1 MRLSQSFITTL
12 RETPKDAIIP
22 SHQLMIKAGL
32 IRQSASGLYTYLP
45 FGWKAIQKAI
55 NIVREEMD
63 KAGAQ
68 ELSLPILQPAS
79 LWEKSGRWG
88 QYGKELMRLK
98 DRKDNSL
105 CIGPTH
111 EEMITDLVS
120 QLIRSYKQLPVILYQ
135 IKSKFRDEIR
145 PRFGVIR
152 SREFTM
158 KDAYSFDVDEKGL
171 EESYQKMYQAYN
183 KIFSRCQ
190 LNFEVVEAD
199 PGLIGGNSSHE
210 FIAPAESG
218 EDTIVSCAK
227 CSYRA
232 NSEMAECL
240 PASQPSASPR
250 GEQAGKK
257 PELDKKE
264 KTQTLKEINTPG
276 ITTVDQLQKS
286 LKIPIQQM
294 IKTLIFEIDNKGF
307 ALNQNKF
314 GSGYIAVLVR
324 GDHEVNPGKL
334 KRLIGTNI
342 LEMASAE
349 QIEKVTG
356 APVGFSGPVGLKNIK
371 IIQDLAILP
380 AQNYLC
386 GANEKDKHLT
396 DVNPDRDI
404 SADIT
409 GDIRYI
415 TGEDSC
421 PKCGGKISF
430 TKGIELG
437 HIFKLGTKYTA
448 PLGAKFIDKD
458 NKEKPIVM
466 GCYGIGIDRIIAVSV
481 EQNHDSEGIIFPV
494 PLAPYQV
501 LILPTNY
508 QDKLLQKKSEEIYNE
523 LMENGIEVLI
533 DDRDETTGV
542 KFKDAHLLG
551 IPFIVILG
559 RNFIEKG
566 EIELEPRGKE
576 KQITTEKDLLPKLAN
591 LLQ

>member
-1 MRLSQSFITTL
+1 MRLSQSFLTTL

-55 NIVREEMD
+55 SIVREEMD

-68 ELSLPILQPAS
+68 ELSLPILQPSS
-79 LWEKSGRWG
+79 LWEKSSRWAE
-88 QYGKELMRLK
+88 YGKELMRLK
-98 DRKDNSL
+98 DRKDNFL

-111 EEMITDLVS
+111 EEMITDLVA
-120 QLIRSYKQLPVILYQ
+120 QTVRSYKQLPVILYQ

-145 PRFGVIR
+145 PRFGVLR
-152 SREFTM
+152 CREFIM
-158 KDAYSFDVDEKGL
+158 KDAYSFDVDEEGL
-171 EESYQKMYQAYN
+171 EKTYQKMYVVYQ
-183 KIFSRCQ
+183 KIFSRCG

-199 PGLIGGNSSHE
+199 PGLMGGRFSHE
-210 FIAPAESG
+210 FIAPAKSG
-218 EDTIVSCAK
+218 EDTIVKCTK

-232 NSEMAECL
+232 NLEMAEC
-240 PASQPSASPR
+240 
-250 GEQAGKK
+250 KK
-257 PELDKKE
+257 QEPYKKE
-264 KTQTLKEINTPG
+264 EKSETLKEINTPRV
-276 ITTVDQLQKS
+276 TTVEELNKS
-286 LKIPIQQM
+286 LKIPISKM
-294 IKTLIFEIDNKGF
+294 IKTLIFEIDNKKP
-307 ALNQNKF
+307 ALNRGHS
-314 GSGYIAVLVR
+314 GSGFVAVLVR

-334 KRLIGTNI
+334 KTLIETNI

-356 APVGFSGPVGLKNIK
+356 APVGFSGPVALKGIK
-371 IIQDLAILP
+371 IIQDSSIP
-380 AQNYLC
+380 AGKNYLC
-386 GANEKDKHLT
+386 GANKKDKHLT
-396 DVNPDRDI
+396 GVNPNRDF

-415 TGEDSC
+415 TEEDIC
-421 PKCGGKISF
+421 PKCGKKLSF

-448 PLGAKFIDKD
+448 PLEANFIDTA

-466 GCYGIGIDRIIAVSV
+466 GCYGIGIDRIIAVSI
-481 EQNHDSEGIIFPV
+481 EQNHDQEGIIFPI

-508 QDKLLQKKSEEIYNE
+508 QDKILQKKSDEIYNQ
-523 LMENGIEVLI
+523 LRENGIEVLI

-551 IPFIVILG
+551 IPLVIILG
-559 RNFIEKG
+559 RNFIDKG
-566 EIELEPRGKE
+566 EIELEKRGGEKE
-576 KQITTEKDLLPKLAN
+576 IITEKEVLSKIKLK
-591 LLQ
+591 